1 VLYVQWSSLYSD
13 DDDDD
18 AVTRDEDS
26 DTTATLQT
34 SAATAALAT
43 LNMLLLL
50 ALAIIQ
56 ANENREHQEPRVCSL
71 TVVVASDPFPNSYAL
86 RSHWPIDRK
95 NSDFGWAFLDPLLS
109 HLDIRS

>member
-1 VLYVQWSSLYSD
+1 VLYVQWSSLYSDDDD

-50 ALAIIQ
+50 LALAIIQ
-56 ANENREHQEPRVCSL
+56 ANDENREHQEPRVCSL
-71 TVVVASDPFPNSYAL
+71 TVVVASDPVPNSYAL
-86 RSHWPIDRK
+86 RTHSIDRK
-95 NSDFGWAFLDPLLS
+95 NSDFGWAFLNP
-109 HLDIRS
+109 